1 MSSSS
6 GKRPDGTDGSDHW
19 HRESVAWQYKI
30 SSINKGR
37 LKTTLNLQIV
47 FGLLVIVRLLP
58 GLTAL
63 VGLPIYKKLQHWD
76 IPAPKA
82 WEYAWI
88 VSLVA
93 AVFGLK
99 SLPKNDALV
108 LKQFLIGTA
117 VFGILPVIYGLIELF
132 DDLMLY
138 YKDKKSSSQILG
150 YPAVLVWYLCLV
162 VCLQMH
168 AFGIYFG
175 ANLLK
180 AWKPKDK
187 KIK

>member
-1 MSSSS
+1 MSSF

-37 LKTTLNLQIV
+37 LKTTLCTQIL
-47 FGLLVIVRLLP
+47 FGLVIIVRLLP

-63 VGLPIYKKLQHWD
+63 LGLPIYKRLQLWD
-76 IPAPKA
+76 LPAPKA

-93 AVFGLK
+93 AVLGLK
-99 SLPKNDALV
+99 SLSKNDSLI
-108 LKQFLIGTA
+108 LKQSLIGTV
-117 VFGILPVIYGLIELF
+117 VFGVLPVLYGLIELA
-132 DDLMLY
+132 DDLLIY
-138 YKDKKSSSQILG
+138 YRERKYSSQILG
-150 YPAVLVWYLCLV
+150 FPSVLVWYLCLII
-162 VCLQMH
+162 CFQMH
-168 AFGIYFG
+168 AFAMYFG

-180 AWKPKDK
+180 AWKPRDK
-187 KIK
+187 KTK